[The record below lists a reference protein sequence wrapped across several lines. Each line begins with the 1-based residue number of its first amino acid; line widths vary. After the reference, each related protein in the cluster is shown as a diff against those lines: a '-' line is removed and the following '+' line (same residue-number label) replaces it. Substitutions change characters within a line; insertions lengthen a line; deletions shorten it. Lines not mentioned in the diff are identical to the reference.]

1 MSVRFIWTEEMVAYI
16 VVKRTAFQWSWKR
29 VSEGFNRKFGTKKSE
44 QSMSSYYRNNIL
56 AGNNTFSQEEIDFL
70 HGCFLNNFPFKKT
83 ETAFKEYFSKPLK
96 RKSYE
101 WVIKNC
107 ESTHVNLQL
116 AKAISKEIEE
126 TKNKLVKN
134 MKTRMSR
141 KGIHNKKWTEKEH
154 KGLFTITSGKEL
166 TAYAEKIGKSSGAV
180 RQRMANHKISL
191 KENKKA
197 TKKPTKKG
205 LKKGRMTKVELEL
218 ILNCKT
224 VEEALALNLRKP
236 ETIIRQFAKF
246 NSMKKPP
253 VKLVKKE
260 QNKNYYRL
268 WTAEE
273 TAQLMKCKTRK
284 DVVSL
289 ARELNR
295 SENSAYSKWFVA
307 KGTEGAV
314 KEMVSKV
321 SSLKKKALDVKTPK
335 KTTKPKKKYTPRWTD
350 EEDYDLIC
358 NFYDLSIDEATIRF
372 NRSYG
377 AIASRLE
384 KIVDSTQPKHKAM
397 LMKAAVE
404 IKSRKRAM
412 SKPVKLSRRERR
424 MARKQAKLAK
434 RIAKLKG
441 KMQG

>member
-107 ESTHVNLQL
+107 ESTHVNLQV
-116 AKAISKEIEE
+116 AKAITKEVEE
-126 TKNKLVKN
+126 TKNKLVKH
-134 MKTRMSR
+134 MKTKTNR
-141 KGIHNKKWTEKEH
+141 KGIHNQKWTEEEH
-154 KGLFTITSGKEL
+154 AGLFTITSGKEQI
-166 TAYAEKIGKSSGAV
+166 AYAEKIGKSSGAV
-180 RQRMANHKISL
+180 KQRMYNHKINMT
-191 KENKKA
+191 KNKKA
-197 TKKPTKKG
+197 TNK
-205 LKKGRMTKVELEL
+205 TKVQESP
-218 ILNCKT
+218 
-224 VEEALALNLRKP
+224 KP
-236 ETIIRQFAKF
+236 R
-246 NSMKKPP
+246 
-253 VKLVKKE
+253 
-260 QNKNYYRL
+260 
-268 WTAEE
+268 
-273 TAQLMKCKTRK
+273 
-284 DVVSL
+284 
-289 ARELNR
+289 
-295 SENSAYSKWFVA
+295 
-307 KGTEGAV
+307 
-314 KEMVSKV
+314 
-321 SSLKKKALDVKTPK
+321 K
-335 KTTKPKKKYTPRWTD
+335 KTTTSKKKYTPRWTD

-424 MARKQAKLAK
+424 MARKQARLAK